1 MKNYV
6 QSKTFPFWILA
17 ITAIFILIVSQLVQ
31 DGMFM
36 DGMIYVTVSRN
47 LADGLGSFWDPY
59 FSDTLMTSYHE
70 QPPLYFGL
78 LALFYKVFGTSMYV
92 ERLFCLVCLVVTCF
106 YMHLFW
112 KKLFVSTK
120 EIAQHSWIPV
130 LFYVITPVCFWA
142 YTNHVEETVM
152 AIFAT
157 MASYYIYCALFLKEK
172 PILYFILGGVFIFL
186 SGLTKGVQGM
196 FPLAAVGIYW
206 LVSKDISFGKMVL
219 WTLFLIAIPACI
231 LGILCI
237 SNEDVSASFISYY
250 FDRYVPT
257 FTNEMNTTGNRFDI
271 LIKVFLEILPIAILS
286 GIVLVFSRKFKSQDQ
301 NPIQYKNKMVWSIL
315 LGLSGTAPLMV
326 TLEQR
331 GFYIVTAMPLFVLAV
346 SMFVAPR
353 ITTIIEQIKSTKV
366 LTSLMIVLFSC
377 SIIFCYAQIGKYKR
391 NENTLTDIY
400 KLKQIVPEKTTVGF
414 PSEMHKE
421 WAFQAYMM
429 RYNKNSMKDNCT
441 NCNYFVIYKKLDK
454 SLVPPYYTKVNLE
467 TQSIDIYRLNKKF

>member
-1 MKNYV
+1 
-6 QSKTFPFWILA
+6 
-17 ITAIFILIVSQLVQ
+17 
-31 DGMFM
+31 
-36 DGMIYVTVSRN
+36 
-47 LADGLGSFWDPY
+47 
-59 FSDTLMTSYHE
+59 
-70 QPPLYFGL
+70 
-78 LALFYKVFGTSMYV
+78 
-92 ERLFCLVCLVVTCF
+92 
-106 YMHLFW
+106 
-112 KKLFVSTK
+112 
-120 EIAQHSWIPV
+120 
-130 LFYVITPVCFWA
+130 
-142 YTNHVEETVM
+142 
-152 AIFAT
+152 
-157 MASYYIYCALFLKEK
+157 
-172 PILYFILGGVFIFL
+172 
-186 SGLTKGVQGM
+186 M